1 MPALA
6 SIIQL
11 LGCDGFVP
19 GARLSLAQP
28 RPPAPAPA
36 PGAARRGA
44 LPLAEVG
51 HAAVRAAA

>member
-11 LGCDGFVP
+11 LGCASLVP
-19 GARLSLAQP
+19 GARASLAQP
-28 RPPAPAPA
+28 RPPMPAQS
-36 PGAARRGA
+36 GAARREA
-44 LPLAEVG
+44 LPLTEVG